1 MKIVFAKHVGF
12 CSGVERAVE
21 IAENVL
27 KNDKKPIW
35 FLGELVHNELV
46 IEKFKKGGIRFISN
60 PRKAKS
66 GTLIIQ
72 AHGCPPFS
80 PKINVLVRDTTCP
93 LVKKVQ
99 SLASFLYNNGYKVV
113 IIGDKN
119 HSEVKGINGHIKNNG
134 LVVEN
139 EIQAKKLALLQ
150 KMRGNKLGVV
160 VQTTQREENF
170 YQILKILRKKIKK
183 VKYFNT
189 LCPEVIIR
197 QKELSEILRKCDGVL
212 VIGSRLSANTRRL
225 VEKARNLKK
234 TTTHPPRPP
243 ARSARGPLV
252 FWVNSL
258 KELKKKKIKGVSVL
272 GMISGTSAP
281 NWEIKKI
288 KKWLTNLK

>member
-1 MKIVFAKHVGF
+1 MRAIAAKNIGF
-12 CSGVERAVE
+12 CSGVKRAVK
-21 IAENVL
+21 IAQNSL

-35 FLGELVHNELV
+35 FLGKLVHNELV

-80 PKINVLVRDTTCP
+80 PKINVLVRDATCP

-99 SLASFLYNNGYKVV
+99 SLASFLYNNGYRIV
-113 IIGDKN
+113 ISGDKN

-139 EIQAKKLALLQ
+139 EIQAKNLALLQ

-170 YQILKILRKKIKK
+170 YQILKILREI
-183 VKYFNT
+183 
-189 LCPEVIIR
+189 L
-197 QKELSEILRKCDGVL
+197 ELSK
-212 VIGSRLSANTRRL
+212 
-225 VEKARNLKK
+225 EK
-234 TTTHPPRPP
+234 
-243 ARSARGPLV
+243 
-252 FWVNSL
+252 
-258 KELKKKKIKGVSVL
+258 KESCK
-272 GMISGTSAP
+272 P
-281 NWEIKKI
+281 
-288 KKWLTNLK
+288 